1 MCGGVNKR
9 VRAGNAGRSRRS
21 APRSTML
28 SGQAWDGIARSLK
41 LSTRELQ
48 ILRDIFDDCT
58 EFAIATDLGVSPPTI
73 HTHCRRLYR
82 KLAVTDRAMLMLR
95 IIQEF
100 IALTVA
106 PGSALPPICAKHTAG
121 RCPLRDRR
129 ET

>member
-1 MCGGVNKR
+1 
-9 VRAGNAGRSRRS
+9 
-21 APRSTML
+21 ML

-58 EFAIATDLGVSPPTI
+58 EFAIATDLGVSPHTI

-82 KLAVTDRAMLMLR
+82 KLAVTDRAMLILR

-121 RCPLRDRR
+121 RCPLRDS
-129 ET
+129 